1 MLVCADLT
9 LESVEKQNFVFAEM
23 DEEDIGDEDDNAQ
36 NLQDIEIPPSDDLE
50 LAWENLDCA
59 RVIYEKEARAD
70 FGLQLADVH
79 VTLGD
84 VSLESGILNLIV

>member
-1 MLVCADLT
+1 
-9 LESVEKQNFVFAEM
+9 
-23 DEEDIGDEDDNAQ
+23 
-36 NLQDIEIPPSDDLE
+36 

-59 RVIYEKEARAD
+59 RVILEKQDKSE

-84 VSLESGILNLIV
+84 VSLESGIVIFM